1 MDAKNQGAGRCA
13 DRVRFKAL
21 TKLGYPPPFGGVA
34 QTIMKE
40 DGIMDDSRLRR
51 LQPRLDHHPKKLK
64 SSFVITFGFT
74 VIMIKHN
81 LSLFI
86 SYLDFLLT

>member
-40 DGIMDDSRLRR
+40 DG
-51 LQPRLDHHPKKLK
+51 
-64 SSFVITFGFT
+64 
-74 VIMIKHN
+74 
-81 LSLFI
+81 
-86 SYLDFLLT
+86 